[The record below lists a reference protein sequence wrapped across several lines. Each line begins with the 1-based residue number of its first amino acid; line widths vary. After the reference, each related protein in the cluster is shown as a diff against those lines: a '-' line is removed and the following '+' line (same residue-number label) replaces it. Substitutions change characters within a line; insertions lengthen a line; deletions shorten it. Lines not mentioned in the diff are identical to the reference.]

1 MAEDTTDKTVLT
13 NALCSAFPSV
23 ESFHDFKETDHEVSA
38 RAIPKIIKFAY
49 ENGLIEKENEA
60 AFIKFLT
67 ANSKV
72 DTDKPFPEEMTFSD
86 VIEILSGNI
95 SVNSLIIQLDKI
107 SKIFALPKIK
117 ASMITRLKQQFAVNT
132 PKKRTLLRVLAYKL
146 AEKHP
151 ELNWHYEM
159 LNKITVGTSKIS
171 DESKEKAGATIF
183 LHLQGTGEIIT
194 PADVNWLKNEIYKC
208 IEYLNL
214 ASYVN
219 KKTIITSGA
228 TSFSLKLPKKQG
240 PTAQP
245 RLYDRAIRD
254 SLAMAHQLSVRWLL
268 SGLSNPKKNLVI
280 IIHAGL
286 ASEASLAIQ
295 PILETKLTGET
306 DIYLTSFA
314 YLCARVAEVQVG
326 FELYNKNHRS
336 TDSHINNIWSV
347 KYFWSYNYY
356 DDIPCLLEERMLP
369 TSCADPRYSDFQ
381 RALFFPEFYN
391 TDSFEAL
398 NAIYMFPQNSLLLI
412 EIANVLRSRQMLYEA
427 DAVLSNLLLFKQENV
442 IARIMRMLIYSNI
455 AQAQT
460 DYFVS
465 EMAFERAI
473 AEGEFVKHMGIQDC
487 SIWSELGALYFNRA
501 KKLIKYIRDGNLP
514 HEAEIKREDV
524 MENMEKSREHFF
536 NALATSP
543 TGKDTSAIFWFT
555 YIICFIEL
563 FSSDKTLLNVPKNTP
578 FLDNHDAF
586 KKAAMR
592 IFVEMGW
599 VKNELPYNIIISES
613 SFNSLLTTFA
623 AINTRHDNSMV
634 SRCYIPYV
642 KYLFAAFLWDLSPYL
657 NLGIYNTVLGLLN
670 EAITETENLLVPYNL
685 CVYKICQN
693 YVEADKFIE
702 HIQETIDLIKK
713 SATDKDFKT
722 ENNFRLNPDKAKELA
737 KIKLMLLEL
746 DRY

>member
-1 MAEDTTDKTVLT
+1 MAEDTTDKTMLT

-23 ESFHDFKETDHEVSA
+23 ESFQAFKETDHEVSA

-117 ASMITRLKQQFAVNT
+117 ASMITRLKQQFTVNT
-132 PKKRTLLRVLAYKL
+132 QKKRTLLRILSYKL

-159 LNKITVGTSKIS
+159 LNKITVGTLKIS

-254 SLAMAHQLSVRWLL
+254 SLALAHQLSVRWLL

-295 PILETKLTGET
+295 PILEIKLTGET

-314 YLCARVAEVQVG
+314 YLCARVAEVKVG
-326 FELYNKNHRS
+326 FEFYNGKHNS
-336 TDSHINNIWSV
+336 AAGHINDIWTV

-356 DDIPCLLEERMLP
+356 DDIPYLLEKRMLP
-369 TSCADPRYSDFQ
+369 VSSADPRYSDFQ
-381 RALFFPEFYN
+381 RALFFPE
-391 TDSFEAL
+391 S
-398 NAIYMFPQNSLLLI
+398 
-412 EIANVLRSRQMLYEA
+412 
-427 DAVLSNLLLFKQENV
+427 
-442 IARIMRMLIYSNI
+442 YS
-455 AQAQT
+455 
-460 DYFVS
+460 
-465 EMAFERAI
+465 
-473 AEGEFVKHMGIQDC
+473 
-487 SIWSELGALYFNRA
+487 
-501 KKLIKYIRDGNLP
+501 IKP
-514 HEAEIKREDV
+514 
-524 MENMEKSREHFF
+524 S
-536 NALATSP
+536 
-543 TGKDTSAIFWFT
+543 
-555 YIICFIEL
+555 
-563 FSSDKTLLNVPKNTP
+563 
-578 FLDNHDAF
+578 
-586 KKAAMR
+586 
-592 IFVEMGW
+592 
-599 VKNELPYNIIISES
+599 
-613 SFNSLLTTFA
+613 
-623 AINTRHDNSMV
+623 
-634 SRCYIPYV
+634 
-642 KYLFAAFLWDLSPYL
+642 
-657 NLGIYNTVLGLLN
+657 
-670 EAITETENLLVPYNL
+670 
-685 CVYKICQN
+685 
-693 YVEADKFIE
+693 
-702 HIQETIDLIKK
+702 
-713 SATDKDFKT
+713 
-722 ENNFRLNPDKAKELA
+722 
-737 KIKLMLLEL
+737 
-746 DRY
+746 